1 MSAASAGSSTRNSS
15 HSLRRVSRRHGH
27 PAGLLLTGAFAT
39 VLCVGAVFADDGSD
53 NGENGGA
60 VRLLTTIPVPGNA
73 LRGFD
78 ISWLDAST
86 QRYYLA
92 DRSNKAVDVVD
103 ARTRTFLK
111 QIPGNFAGVKF
122 NATTG
127 AANNDISGPNGV
139 VSAGRWL
146 FVTDGGSRVVS
157 IDLTTDQIADSVT
170 TSASANRADEIAYDA
185 DDGVLLAVNNADSPP
200 FATLISVNKGNGHLT
215 VGARIT
221 FDMAHAGFDA
231 TNGAEQP
238 VWDKDMGKF
247 FLSIPEVNCTSG
259 AECGGAG
266 INGGVARISP
276 HSTGGVEQLFPVKY
290 CQPAG
295 LTLGP
300 KQNLLLG
307 CSVVFDTAG
316 SAWSA
321 SDPNTA
327 APLSLIMDAKTGNIV
342 QMVKGVSG
350 SDEVWFNA
358 GDGRYYLAARNQP
371 GGPVLGVIDAKSK
384 TLVQVVPTINTPG
397 KAFVFPA
404 GTSHSLAAN
413 SNDNNVFVPLPANNV
428 FPACLNGCI
437 GVFAAPGER
446 DENDD
451 D

>member
-1 MSAASAGSSTRNSS
+1 VRTIRRGRFAG
-15 HSLRRVSRRHGH
+15 V
-27 PAGLLLTGAFAT
+27 LLTGAVAV
-39 VLCVGAVFADDGSD
+39 VLCVGSAFADDGNNNGNNNGDNNGDD
-53 NGENGGA
+53 NGDSGGA
-60 VRLLTTIPVPGNA
+60 VRLLSTIPVPGTA

-78 ISWLDAST
+78 ISWVDAAT

-103 ARTRTFLK
+103 ARSRTFLK

-122 NATTG
+122 KADG
-127 AANNDISGPNGV
+127 SANNDISGPNGV
-139 VSAGRWL
+139 VSSGRWL

-157 IDLTTDQIADSVT
+157 IDLTTDQIADSVI
-170 TSASANRADEIAYDA
+170 TSGSPNRADEIAYDV
-185 DDGVLLAVNNADSPP
+185 DDGILLAVNNADSPP
-200 FATLISVNKGNGHLT
+200 FATLISVNKSNGHLT

-221 FDMAHAGFDA
+221 FDMAHAGFEA

-238 VWDKDMGKF
+238 VWNKETGKF
-247 FLSIPEVNCTSG
+247 YLSIPEVNCTSG

-266 INGGVARISP
+266 INCGVARISP
-276 HSTGGVEQLFPVKY
+276 HSTGGVEQLFPVQH

-307 CSVVFDTAG
+307 CSVVFDTSG

-327 APLSLIMDAKTGNIV
+327 APVSLIMDARTGNV
-342 QMVKGVSG
+342 LQMVKGVSG

-384 TLVQVVPTINTPG
+384 TLLQVVPTINTAG
-397 KAFVFPA
+397 RAFVFPS

-413 SNDNNVFVPLPANNV
+413 PNNNNVFVPLPANNV
-428 FPACLNGCI
+428 FPSCLNGCI
-437 GVFAAPGER
+437 GVFAAP